1 MISMAQGLYENIP
14 FKDYKAID
22 AINNSR
28 LTRLNK
34 CPAAALVAQ
43 EETPSLLLG
52 RAVHTLV
59 LEGAEVFQKEFAIA
73 PPCDKRTNAGKDR
86 WASFQADNLDKQI
99 LTMDDGERVEAIR
112 NAVFTHPFAK
122 EILSEGR
129 SELTIV
135 WDDEETDLKC
145 KGRIDW
151 IPSGNKRVIA
161 ELKTTRDASTKGFTR
176 SCLNEEYGGYGYAK
190 QAGMYIDGSMKAT
203 GEVFDSF
210 IFITVE
216 TEPPYRTE
224 VHVMDM
230 RFIEWGYLE
239 YRRLLYLEAK
249 CRKEGYYPHYQ
260 EASALDLVMPGYLT
274 RKS

>member
-1 MISMAQGLYENIP
+1 MMIPKLPGLYENIP

-59 LEGAEVFQKEFAIA
+59 LEGDEVFQKEFAIA
-73 PPCDKRTNAGKDR
+73 PECNKRTNEGKAIWAG
-86 WASFQADNLDKQI
+86 FQADNLDKQI
-99 LTMDDGERVEAIR
+99 LSMDDGGQVEAIR
-112 NAVFTHPFAK
+112 NAVFAHPFAK
-122 EILSEGR
+122 KILSEGTA
-129 SELTIV
+129 EQTII
-135 WDDEETDLKC
+135 WDDEESGLKC

-151 IPSGNKRVIA
+151 IPTGSNGVLVD
-161 ELKTTRDASTKGFTR
+161 LKTTRDASLEKFTR
-176 SCLNEEYGGYGYAK
+176 SCIDYGYAK
-190 QAGMYIDGSMKAT
+190 QAGMYIDGIMKAT

-210 IFITVE
+210 IFIAVE
-216 TEPPYRTE
+216 TEPPYHAE

-249 CRKEGYYPHYQ
+249 CRKEGYYPHFT
-260 EASALDLVMPGYLT
+260 EASALDLVMPGYLS